1 MEESTIKEL
10 IAQLKE
16 ENETE
21 KKYLKKQ
28 LTMLKI
34 MMGAMAGIFIV
45 LFITV
50 ILLLPKV
57 METLSGANKAIAQI
71 SETMVEVDEVF
82 ESVKTLIEE
91 SEQGLSLAIDSMN
104 SIDFEGLNQSI
115 TDLGNV
121 VSPLANFFSK
131 FR

>member
-1 MEESTIKEL
+1 MEESTMKEL
-10 IAQLKE
+10 IVQLKE

-34 MMGAMAGIFIV
+34 MMGTMAGIFIV
-45 LFITV
+45 LLITV